1 MSENKKDQKQ
11 PIKEVKKTTESGQE
25 ELKKQSK
32 QAAHEEEIKHTDPK
46 ELRKQLTNKNSDYV
60 FRLQKALLENEN
72 IANDQ
77 VEPAIDSILPEMIIA
92 QQKGIP
98 ASTLYK
104 MSPTEKAIELTHP
117 KPKVVK
123 QKFGLQVL
131 DNILLYLA
139 LFAGLYGF
147 VQLVSKT
154 PSGGE
159 LGVVTLVV
167 LVIGLGYM
175 MAYYNRWLVTPK
187 NKRMGTG
194 KMILIGVVILVVMF
208 LWVTAT
214 SLPGIKQF
222 NPPLNP
228 WAEIV
233 VAVIAFGVRYY
244 LRRRYNIIDP
254 VKQARMQQ
262 NKK

>member
-1 MSENKKDQKQ
+1 MSEDKKDQTKPVEEANKAQ
-11 PIKEVKKTTESGQE
+11 GQE

-32 QAAHEEEIKHTDPK
+32 RAAYEEEIKHTAPE
-46 ELRKQLTNKNSDYV
+46 ELRKKLTNKNSDYV

-117 KPKVVK
+117 KPKKVE
-123 QKFGLQVL
+123 QKFGLLVL

-139 LFAGLYGF
+139 LFAGVYGV
-147 VQLVSKT
+147 VQVFSKT
-154 PSGGE
+154 PSGAE
-159 LGVVTLVV
+159 LGAVTLFV
-167 LVIGLGYM
+167 LVIGLGWM
-175 MAYYNRWLVTPK
+175 MAYYTRWMVTPK
-187 NKRMGTG
+187 DKRMGTG
-194 KMILIGVVILVVMF
+194 KIVLIGIGVLIVMF

-214 SLPGIKQF
+214 SLPGMRQL

-228 WAEIV
+228 WAEIII
-233 VAVIAFGVRYY
+233 AVIAFGVRYY

-254 VKQARMQQ
+254 VKQAHLQDG
-262 NKK
+262 KKQ

>member
-1 MSENKKDQKQ
+1 MSENKKDQTKPVEEANKVQ
-11 PIKEVKKTTESGQE
+11 GQE
-25 ELKKQSK
+25 KLKKQSK
-32 QAAHEEEIKHTDPK
+32 IAAHEEEIKNTDPQ

-60 FRLQKALLENEN
+60 FKLQKALLENEN

-77 VEPAIDSILPEMIIA
+77 VEPAIDSILPEMVIA

-104 MSPTEKAIELTHP
+104 KSPREKAIELTNP

-123 QKFGLQVL
+123 QNFGLQVL

-139 LFAGLYGF
+139 LFAGLYGV

-159 LGVVTLVV
+159 LGAVTLFV

-175 MAYYNRWLVTPK
+175 MAYYYRWVATPK
-187 NKRMGTG
+187 DKRMGTG
-194 KMILIGVVILVVMF
+194 KMVLIGVGLLIIMF

-214 SLPGIKQF
+214 SLPGMRQL

-228 WAEIV
+228 WVEIII
-233 VAVIAFGVRYY
+233 AVIAFGVRYY
-244 LRRRYNIIDP
+244 LRRKYNIIDP
-254 VKQARMQQ
+254 VKQARLQQ
-262 NKK
+262 TKK

>member
-1 MSENKKDQKQ
+1 MSEDKKDQTK
-11 PIKEVKKTTESGQE
+11 PVEEVNKVQGQE
-25 ELKKQSK
+25 ELKRQSK
-32 QAAHEEEIKHTDPK
+32 IVAREEKIKNTDPQ

-72 IANDQ
+72 VANDQ

-104 MSPTEKAIELTHP
+104 KSPREKAIELANP

-123 QKFGLQVL
+123 QKFSLQIL

-139 LFAGLYGF
+139 LFAGLYGII
-147 VQLVSKT
+147 QLVSKT

-159 LGVVTLVV
+159 LGAVTLFV

-175 MAYYNRWLVTPK
+175 MAYYNRWIVTPK
-187 NKRMGTG
+187 DKRLGTG
-194 KMILIGVVILVVMF
+194 KMVLIGVGLLIIMF

-214 SLPGIKQF
+214 SLPGLRQL

-228 WAEIV
+228 WAEIII
-233 VAVIAFGVRYY
+233 AVIAFGVRYY
-244 LRRRYNIIDP
+244 LRRKYNIIDP
-254 VKQARMQQ
+254 VKQARLQQ
-262 NKK
+262 SKK

>member
-1 MSENKKDQKQ
+1 MSENKKDQNQ
-11 PIKEVKKTTESGQE
+11 AAEEVKNNKVEQE

-32 QAAHEEEIKHTDPK
+32 QAAHEEAIKNTDPQ

-77 VEPAIDSILPEMIIA
+77 VEPAIDSILPEMVIA

-117 KPKVVK
+117 KPKVVT
-123 QKFGLQVL
+123 QKFGLQVI

-154 PSGGE
+154 PSGAE
-159 LGVVTLVV
+159 LGVVTLLV
-167 LVIGLGYM
+167 LVVGLGYM
-175 MAYYNRWLVTPK
+175 MAYYNRWIVTPK
-187 NKRMGTG
+187 DKRMGTG
-194 KMILIGVVILVVMF
+194 KMILIGVAILIIMF

-214 SLPGIKQF
+214 SMPGLRRL

-228 WAEIV
+228 WVEIV
-233 VAVIAFGVRYY
+233 IAVIAFGVRYY
-244 LRRRYNIIDP
+244 LRRKYNIIDP
-254 VKQARMQQ
+254 VRQARLQQQ

>member
-1 MSENKKDQKQ
+1 MSEDKKDKNK
-11 PIKEVKKTTESGQE
+11 PVEEVKTDNESEQA

-32 QAAHEEEIKHTDPK
+32 QAAHEEEIKNTDPK

-60 FRLQKALLENEN
+60 FRLQKALLENES

-77 VEPAIDSILPEMIIA
+77 VEPAIDAILPEMIIA

-123 QKFGLQVL
+123 QNFGLQVL

-139 LFAGLYGF
+139 LFAGLYGV

-159 LGVVTLVV
+159 LGAVTLFV

-187 NKRMGTG
+187 DKRLGTG
-194 KMILIGVVILVVMF
+194 KMVLIGVVILVIMF

-214 SLPGIKQF
+214 SLPGMRQL

-228 WAEIV
+228 WAEIII
-233 VAVIAFGVRYY
+233 AVIAFGVRYY
-244 LRRRYNIIDP
+244 LRRRYHIVDP

-262 NKK
+262 AKK